1 MEKFYRQKP
10 HGRRCSS
17 GDSFA
22 AERVPSVRRGIEP
35 DAANKAICTFTP
47 YTGMETNTNREQS
60 SHTRLDPLND
70 YLFYKIM
77 GEKGSEIQ
85 LLGFLNAV
93 LEKSGKGPFHAV
105 EILEN
110 KSFSADADG
119 DKSVTFDVRAVLLN
133 GVKVNVEVQLR
144 NHRNMDKRS
153 LYYWS
158 KEYSSSLKSGQNYN
172 ELPNVIAINI
182 VNFDYPQVKELNAVK
197 PFHTCFHL
205 REDRYRDLVLTDVLE
220 IHYLNMVQFRK
231 HGRDKTLQDPLCRW
245 LAWFDK
251 NSPPELLSEVI
262 GMDSAIKEADER
274 MVYIT
279 GDQDA
284 IDAYERRFKML
295 CDRAWHI
302 SNEIEDAKD
311 EGRAEGRVEGRAE
324 GRAEGKAEIAKKLKA
339 INLPL
344 AQIAEVT
351 GLTMEAIE
359 QL

>member
-1 MEKFYRQKP
+1 MAWRT
-10 HGRRCSS
+10 
-17 GDSFA
+17 
-22 AERVPSVRRGIEP
+22 
-35 DAANKAICTFTP
+35 KAISRFTP
-47 YTGMETNTNREQS
+47 YISMEKTLNGEQS

-77 GEKGSEIQ
+77 GEKGSEVQ

-93 LEKSGKGPFHAV
+93 LQKSGKGHFHAV

-110 KSFSADADG
+110 KSFSADAVG
-119 DKSVTFDVRAVLLN
+119 DKSVTFDIRAVLLN

-158 KEYSSSLKSGQNYN
+158 KEYSSSLKSGQDYI

-182 VNFDYPQVKELNAVK
+182 VNFDYPEVKE
-197 PFHTCFHL
+197 FHTCFHL
-205 REDRYRDLVLTDVLE
+205 REDRHRDLILTDVLE
-220 IHYLNMVQFRK
+220 IHYLNMVQFRRY
-231 HGRDKTLQDPLCRW
+231 GRDKTLQDPLCRW

-251 NSPPELLSEVI
+251 NSPPELLSEVVS
-262 GMDSAIKEADER
+262 MDSAIKEADER

-295 CDRAWHI
+295 CDRTWHM
-302 SNEIEDAKD
+302 NIEM
-311 EGRAEGRVEGRAE
+311 EEC
-324 GRAEGKAEIAKKLKA
+324 RAEGKAEGLAEGKIESATVIAGKLKA
-339 INLPL
+339 RNFPP
-344 AQIAEVT
+344 AEIAEVT
-351 GLTMEAIE
+351 GLTLETIE